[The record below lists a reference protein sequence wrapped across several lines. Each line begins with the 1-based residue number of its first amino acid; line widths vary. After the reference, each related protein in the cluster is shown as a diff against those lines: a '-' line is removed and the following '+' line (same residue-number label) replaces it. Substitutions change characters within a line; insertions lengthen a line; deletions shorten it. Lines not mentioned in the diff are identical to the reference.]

1 MWPPA
6 IRRHQGQ
13 MPLFLEPGAGG
24 NTPVIIIYPFWK
36 MILQS
41 RKAIPAF
48 F

>member
-1 MWPPA
+1 MRPSA

-13 MPLFLEPGAGG
+13 MPLFLEPGVGG
-24 NTPVIIIYPFWK
+24 NTPVIIYPFWK
-36 MILQS
+36 MILQN